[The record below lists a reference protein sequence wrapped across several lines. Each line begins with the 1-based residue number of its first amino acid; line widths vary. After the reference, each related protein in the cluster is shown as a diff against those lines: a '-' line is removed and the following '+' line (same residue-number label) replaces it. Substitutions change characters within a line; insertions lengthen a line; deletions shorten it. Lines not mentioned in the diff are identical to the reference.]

1 MEACRWKVCP
11 EITLL
16 HTSPAWPSTSV
27 IWIRAVFVR
36 PLRADTL
43 TDSLHKQ
50 AAPCSARVNEPWQK
64 TPWHQLQMLLV
75 QAFFCVSHACLEG
88 PVLLPVGQTHS
99 LVDVIPKMNYDT
111 PEYIIDSITP
121 KLNINQQGC
130 KPCSNQ
136 FSFFHGE
143 HLACDKILVY
153 RSCMQ
158 NRQKIMCQICRT
170 YKTLL
175 PSSLTKLP
183 NFSVSSRWMRLSLFG
198 FCFGGLRQC
207 GA

>member
-50 AAPCSARVNEPWQK
+50 AAPCSVRVNEPWQK

-88 PVLLPVGQTHS
+88 LVFLPAGQTHS

-136 FSFFHGE
+136 FSFSSWWAPRLWQNPGVQ
-143 HLACDKILVY
+143 ILHAKSSEDHVPNL
-153 RSCMQ
+153 Q
-158 NRQKIMCQICRT
+158 NIQNPSSFLT
-170 YKTLL
+170 YKT
-175 PSSLTKLP
+175 
-183 NFSVSSRWMRLSLFG
+183 
-198 FCFGGLRQC
+198 
-207 GA
+207 A